1 MTVTVQQTSNTDT
14 FQFLINR
21 VNDLASAMSNVAVTT
36 ENSAAPVPT
45 SGNSAIAG
53 TFTANVLIAN
63 TVRVSNTTSNVVITV
78 PNTSQ
83 IASGDF
89 YLNANGKW
97 SPIISPVTTL
107 TTNTAGTTSQE
118 IDNYAM
124 ADFGAVEYFVRVMN
138 NNANGYQATK
148 ILTFHNG
155 VTAFSTEYGSMTSNN
170 TLGTFVVSSNTT
182 HVILNMTPT
191 SSNTAVT
198 ISRVNF

>member
-21 VNDLASAMSNVAVTT
+21 VNELASAMSNVAVTT
-36 ENSAAPVPT
+36 DSNTAVGNAAVSSA
-45 SGNSAIAG
+45 
-53 TFTANVLIAN
+53 FTANVLIAN

-78 PNTSQ
+78 PNTVQ
-83 IASGDF
+83 ISSGDF

-107 TTNTAGTTSQE
+107 STNTSGTSSQE

-138 NNANGYQATK
+138 NLANGFQATK

-170 TLGTFVVSSNTT
+170 TLGTFVVSTNTT